1 MSGVQIKNYGMFYKN
16 EDSPVHKKNK
26 KKLSK
31 RHILRTSNFDFMKYQ
46 DKSNLLQTLIKY
58 LQTIRKQH
66 LPHVGIIFD
75 TNIIIHDITYIP
87 ELPSKFDILCLESQL
102 QSYKKTSEKSL
113 YWTPTDIISS
123 GNFII
128 NGGSIDKIIQ
138 LAKLCKTLDD
148 FFPKLNEL
156 YVFTITQNHFSERE
170 ENHIHDPLVINKK
183 LTEQDIIAYDTKL
196 SNEFYTKFQSLSI
209 SSNKLQTYS
218 IKDELLPKISLICP
232 FTDKSKFFHTLL
244 TFLRLDYPKHLLEL
258 VIVDDSKSENEMN
271 LPEDSRIRLININN
285 SQDPGQS
292 LPLGYKLNMGVKH
305 ASHNLIM
312 HFFDTNNYSLDLRNL
327 VSHFILSNKECV
339 VSKDTGLYSHTKESS
354 IINIPDL
361 SNCLYTK
368 DFWKKCSFEELNH
381 KLFINC
387 DLIYKWL
394 NCRIN
399 EISFLPFIYMSFK
412 IKKYND
418 NVLIQTD
425 KCHID
430 LSLLV
435 DKKIKESLDLLF

>member
-1 MSGVQIKNYGMFYKN
+1 MSGIQIKNYGMFYKN

-31 RHILRTSNFDFMKYQ
+31 RRILKIANFDFIKYQ
-46 DKSNLLQTLIKY
+46 DKSNLLQAILKY

-66 LPHVGIIFD
+66 PPHFGIIFD
-75 TNIIIHDITYIP
+75 TNVIIHDITYIP
-87 ELPSKFDILCLESQL
+87 ETPSKFDILCLESQL
-102 QSYKKTSEKSL
+102 QSYKKTPEKSL

-128 NGGSIDKIIQ
+128 NGGSIDKVIQ
-138 LAKLCKTLDD
+138 IAKACKTLDD

-156 YVFTITQNHFSERE
+156 HVFTITQNHFSERE

-196 SNEFYTKFQSLSI
+196 SNEFYTKFQSLALSF
-209 SSNKLQTYS
+209 SKLQTYP
-218 IKDELLPKISLICP
+218 IKDELLPKISLVCP

-258 VIVDDSKSENEMN
+258 VIIDDSKSENEMN

-285 SQDPGQS
+285 SQDPEQR

-305 ASHNLIM
+305 ASHSLIM
-312 HFFDTNNYSLDLRNL
+312 HFFDTNNYTLNLRNL
-327 VSHFILSNKECV
+327 VSHFILSDKECV
-339 VSKDTGLYSHTKESS
+339 VSKDTGLYSHTKESLMV
-354 IINIPDL
+354 NIPDL

-387 DLIYKWL
+387 DLVYKWL
-394 NCRIN
+394 NYRIN
-399 EISFLPFIYMSFK
+399 EVSFLPCIYMSFK
-412 IKKYND
+412 IKKDND

-425 KCHID
+425 KCPID